1 MKRYKRLYLL
11 LGVLAVACIAT
22 FGVLRFE
29 EHQEQIKNSDE
40 IILKVPS
47 DTVTSLSWEY
57 QEESLSFHK
66 EEVWLYDEDEAFPVS
81 EEKINGLL
89 AQFEEFGASFIIENV
104 QDYGQYGLDVP
115 VCTIRFSTDEQE
127 YEVQLGDYS
136 SMDSERYVS
145 IGDGNVYLVQNDPL
159 DQFDAVL
166 SDMIDHDDVPRFDAV
181 ASIQFSGDETY
192 SIVYEEGSD
201 QVLLERLTMDT
212 TTAGIARH
220 HDEVRIL
227 FVHQLPYA
235 GHPDIEEGGRLDGS
249 QKRLDLKSVQV
260 RRVFLHRQLIAADD
274 FLLVAQNR
282 TVINSRHI
290 HSSFFCL

>member
-89 AQFEEFGASFIIENV
+89 AQFECAFYMIKR
-104 QDYGQYGLDVP
+104 YL
-115 VCTIRFSTDEQE
+115 TI
-127 YEVQLGDYS
+127 
-136 SMDSERYVS
+136 
-145 IGDGNVYLVQNDPL
+145 
-159 DQFDAVL
+159 
-166 SDMIDHDDVPRFDAV
+166 
-181 ASIQFSGDETY
+181 
-192 SIVYEEGSD
+192 
-201 QVLLERLTMDT
+201 
-212 TTAGIARH
+212 
-220 HDEVRIL
+220 
-227 FVHQLPYA
+227 
-235 GHPDIEEGGRLDGS
+235 
-249 QKRLDLKSVQV
+249 DLQ
-260 RRVFLHRQLIAADD
+260 RRQANIP
-274 FLLVAQNR
+274 
-282 TVINSRHI
+282 SRH
-290 HSSFFCL
+290 SSNG

>member
-201 QVLLERLTMDT
+201 NT
-212 TTAGIARH
+212 
-220 HDEVRIL
+220 
-227 FVHQLPYA
+227 YC
-235 GHPDIEEGGRLDGS
+235 
-249 QKRLDLKSVQV
+249 
-260 RRVFLHRQLIAADD
+260 ADD
-274 FLLVAQNR
+274 VYFAQIGGEMLPLDTER
-282 TVINSRHI
+282 VQSYLDSITDAKSCSPMGWI
-290 HSSFFCL
+290 HRN

>member
-29 EHQEQIKNSDE
+29 EYQEQIKNSDE

-104 QDYGQYGLDVP
+104 QDYGWMS
-115 VCTIRFSTDEQE
+115 RFAPSGFPPMNRNMRCSWAITAAWIPSGTFQSEMEMSIWCKTTRWISSTQC
-127 YEVQLGDYS
+127 S
-136 SMDSERYVS
+136 
-145 IGDGNVYLVQNDPL
+145 
-159 DQFDAVL
+159 A
-166 SDMIDHDDVPRFDAV
+166 
-181 ASIQFSGDETY
+181 T
-192 SIVYEEGSD
+192 
-201 QVLLERLTMDT
+201 
-212 TTAGIARH
+212 
-220 HDEVRIL
+220 
-227 FVHQLPYA
+227 
-235 GHPDIEEGGRLDGS
+235 
-249 QKRLDLKSVQV
+249 
-260 RRVFLHRQLIAADD
+260 
-274 FLLVAQNR
+274 
-282 TVINSRHI
+282 
-290 HSSFFCL
+290 

>member
-29 EHQEQIKNSDE
+29 EYQEQIKNSDE

-104 QDYGQYGLDVP
+104 QDYGD
-115 VCTIRFSTDEQE
+115 R
-127 YEVQLGDYS
+127 
-136 SMDSERYVS
+136 
-145 IGDGNVYLVQNDPL
+145 
-159 DQFDAVL
+159 
-166 SDMIDHDDVPRFDAV
+166 
-181 ASIQFSGDETY
+181 
-192 SIVYEEGSD
+192 
-201 QVLLERLTMDT
+201 
-212 TTAGIARH
+212 
-220 HDEVRIL
+220 
-227 FVHQLPYA
+227 
-235 GHPDIEEGGRLDGS
+235 
-249 QKRLDLKSVQV
+249 KSVV
-260 RRVFLHRQLIAADD
+260 
-274 FLLVAQNR
+274 
-282 TVINSRHI
+282 
-290 HSSFFCL
+290 

>member
-145 IGDGNVYLVQNDPL
+145 IGDGNVYLVQNDRL

-192 SIVYEEGSD
+192 SIV
-201 QVLLERLTMDT
+201 L
-212 TTAGIARH
+212 
-220 HDEVRIL
+220 
-227 FVHQLPYA
+227 
-235 GHPDIEEGGRLDGS
+235 
-249 QKRLDLKSVQV
+249 
-260 RRVFLHRQLIAADD
+260 
-274 FLLVAQNR
+274 
-282 TVINSRHI
+282 
-290 HSSFFCL
+290 

>member
-89 AQFEEFGASFIIENV
+89 AQFEEFLLLRMFKITVNTGWMS
-104 QDYGQYGLDVP
+104 
-115 VCTIRFSTDEQE
+115 RFAPSGFPPMNRNMRCSWAITAAWIPSGTFQSEMEMSIWCKTTRWISSTQC
-127 YEVQLGDYS
+127 S
-136 SMDSERYVS
+136 
-145 IGDGNVYLVQNDPL
+145 
-159 DQFDAVL
+159 A
-166 SDMIDHDDVPRFDAV
+166 
-181 ASIQFSGDETY
+181 T
-192 SIVYEEGSD
+192 
-201 QVLLERLTMDT
+201 
-212 TTAGIARH
+212 
-220 HDEVRIL
+220 
-227 FVHQLPYA
+227 
-235 GHPDIEEGGRLDGS
+235 
-249 QKRLDLKSVQV
+249 
-260 RRVFLHRQLIAADD
+260 
-274 FLLVAQNR
+274 
-282 TVINSRHI
+282 
-290 HSSFFCL
+290 